1 MAQLNVVAIAGSL
14 RKGSFNRLLAENNV
28 RLAPEGMSIEHF
40 LLDGLPNFD
49 QDNEQDPPQIVI
61 DLKAKL
67 AAADGVIVIT
77 PEYNY
82 SYSSVTKSA
91 IDWASRPYGKGV
103 WANKPVAIQSASM
116 GYMGGSR
123 AQYHLRQV
131 FGYFPAKQL
140 YQPEVF
146 LSSAHEKFDAE
157 GNLTDE
163 MTVGTIQKQ
172 LKAFAELI
180 RG

>member
-1 MAQLNVVAIAGSL
+1 MAHTRIVILAGSL
-14 RKGSFNRLLAENNV
+14 RKGSLNRLLAENNV
-28 RLAPEGMSIEHF
+28 RLAPEGVEMEHF

-49 QDNEQDPPQIVI
+49 QDLENDPPQVVVN
-61 DLKAKL
+61 LKRKVSE
-67 AAADGVIVIT
+67 ADGVILVT

-91 IDWASRPYGKGV
+91 IDWASRPYGQGV
-103 WANKPVAIQSASM
+103 WTGKPVAIQSASM

-131 FGYFPAKQL
+131 LGFFPAKQL
-140 YQPEVF
+140 YHPEVF
-146 LSSAHEKFDAE
+146 LSSAHEKFDAN
-157 GNLTDE
+157 GILTDE
-163 MTVGTIQKQ
+163 FTVKNIQKQ
-172 LKAFAELI
+172 HAALLDLI

>member
-1 MAQLNVVAIAGSL
+1 MKILAFAGSL
-14 RKGSFNRLLAENNV
+14 RKGSFNRLLIDNAV
-28 RLAPEGMSIEHF
+28 KLAPEGVEIEHF
-40 LLDGLPNFD
+40 LLDGLPNFSED
-49 QDNEQDPPQIVI
+49 LEQDPPQVVK
-61 DLKAKL
+61 DLKRKAQE
-67 AAADGVIVIT
+67 ADGILVVT

-91 IDWASRPYGKGV
+91 LDWGSRPYGDSAWTK
-103 WANKPVAIQSASM
+103 KPFALMSASP

-131 FGYFPAKQL
+131 LGYFEAKQL
-140 YQPEVF
+140 YFPEVF
-146 LSSAHEKFDAE
+146 VSSAHKKFDEA

-163 MTVGTIQKQ
+163 MTIESVKKQ
-172 LKAFAELI
+172 LVAFAELI